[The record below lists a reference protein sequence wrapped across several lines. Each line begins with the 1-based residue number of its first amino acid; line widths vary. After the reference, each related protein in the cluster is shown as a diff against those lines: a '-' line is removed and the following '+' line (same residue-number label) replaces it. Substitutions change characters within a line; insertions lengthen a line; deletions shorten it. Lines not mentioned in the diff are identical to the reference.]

1 MISARLSVLYHSGTE
16 RVDLLA
22 SFSPTLHLFRLQNLS
37 LPAALSVRA
46 EPGNFWLQA
55 LLVAPLH
62 AFLRGASLHFK
73 QDD

>member
-1 MISARLSVLYHSGTE
+1 MISAGLSILYHSGKGCL
-16 RVDLLA
+16 DFPGL
-22 SFSPTLHLFRLQNLS
+22 FSPALHLFCLQTLS
-37 LPAALSVRA
+37 LPAVPSVRT

-62 AFLRGASLHFK
+62 AFLTGASLHFK